1 MSISHYIKEI
11 GRGARGAKP
20 LSREQA
26 RDLFGQVLDGR
37 VTDLEVGAFCL
48 AMRIKGETP
57 EEMAGFLD
65 ATHERLARFPA
76 IAAGEQPLIVV
87 PSYNGARKLP
97 VLTPLLAL
105 LLAREGLPLLLHG
118 SQTEARRVTAA
129 SVLEAMGVAPLSCVR
144 AVQPGEVAHV
154 TTQLLCPGLKRLL
167 DVRQVVGL
175 RNPAHSVVKLMLP
188 AGGERQL
195 LISSYTHPAYAE
207 SMAQTF
213 ALMKMNALLSR
224 GLEGESVADP
234 RRTAQVDGF
243 LQGRRIELQSQA
255 PGTLDQVPGLP
266 DGIDLPSTVDY
277 TRRVLDGQLPTP
289 DAIARQV
296 EHVRR
301 LVQMLVEPQ
310 SLDADPTTPSV
321 AKAA

>member
-1 MSISHYIKEI
+1 MGISHYIKEI

-20 LSREQA
+20 LTREHA
-26 RDLFGQVLDGR
+26 SDLFGQVLDGG

-57 EEMAGFLD
+57 EELGGFLD

-76 IAAGEQPLIVV
+76 SAGQPLIVI

-105 LLAREGLPLLLHG
+105 LLAREGLPVVLHG

-129 SVLEAMGVAPLSCVR
+129 SVLEAMGIAPLSSVR
-144 AVQPGEVAHV
+144 ALADGELAHV
-154 TTQLLCPGLKRLL
+154 STELLCPGLKRLL

-175 RNPAHSVVKLMLP
+175 RNPGHSVVKLMLP
-188 AGGERQL
+188 AEGSNQL

-207 SMAQTF
+207 SMAETF
-213 ALMKMNALLSR
+213 ALMQMNALLSR

-243 LQGRRIELQSQA
+243 IQGRRIELQAQQA
-255 PGTLDQVPGLP
+255 GTLSEVPGLP
-266 DGIDLPSTVDY
+266 EDFDLPATVGY
-277 TRRVLDGQLPTP
+277 TRRVLEGALPVP
-289 DAIARQV
+289 EAISRQV
-296 EHVRR
+296 GHVLQ
-301 LVQMLVEPQ
+301 LVQGMRTASDSFSSHDKAPAPQ
-310 SLDADPTTPSV
+310 
-321 AKAA
+321 AA

>member
-20 LSREQA
+20 LAREQA

-57 EEMAGFLD
+57 DEMAGFLD
-65 ATHERLARFPA
+65 ATHDRLARFPA
-76 IAAGEQPLIVV
+76 PEGERPLIVI

-105 LLAREGLPLLLHG
+105 LLAREGFAVLLHG
-118 SQTEARRVTAA
+118 SQTEARRVTAQA
-129 SVLEAMGVAPLSCVR
+129 VLEAMGIAPLPSVR
-144 AVQPGEVAHV
+144 AVKDGEVVHA

-188 AGGERQL
+188 AAGDGQL
-195 LISSYTHPAYAE
+195 LVSSYTHPAYAE
-207 SMAQTF
+207 SMAETF
-213 ALMKMNALLSR
+213 ALMQTNALLSR

-243 LQGRRIELQSQA
+243 VRGQRIQLQAQE
-255 PGTLDQVPGLP
+255 PGTLDEVPGLP
-266 DGIDLPSTVDY
+266 QSIELPSTVDY
-277 TRRVLDGQLPTP
+277 TRRVLDGQLPAP
-289 DAIARQV
+289 DAVSRQV
-296 EHVRR
+296 QHLLKLASVFS
-301 LVQMLVEPQ
+301 Q
-310 SLDADPTTPSV
+310 PTNLSANQDIKSV